1 MTRGCLYYTDNTLNR
16 GLAKLCREYITH
28 ANLPITSVSLKPLDF
43 GNNIVL
49 PLERSYETLA
59 TQILT
64 GLEAMT
70 EDIVYFTEHDDLYH
84 PNHFEF
90 IPPEKN
96 KFYYNGNYW
105 FLREDGFAVHYNV
118 SPLSGLVAYREPLIN
133 HFRERLELIKKDG
146 YSFKMG
152 FEPMTHHRIPW
163 KYWYDFEIFMPE
175 FPNVDICHGKNL
187 TWKRFDQKDF
197 RRKPK
202 FWEESDI
209 YHILGWSDLPD
220 ILNFKKPKSEKVDT
234 PKSDETLT
242 IVIPARNE
250 EFIGLTVEDILKNIE
265 GNTDIIVALDG
276 YTVPIPP
283 IPQDKRV
290 TILGYHESIGQ
301 RAATNNAVRLSKS
314 KYIAKCD
321 AHCSFDK
328 GFDVKLMRRMK
339 PEYTMVPIMR
349 NLWVFD
355 WKCKNGHT
363 RYQGPSGP
371 CTECGEPTFK
381 DMKWIGKESPQSTAY
396 CFDSEPHFQYE
407 NSRKKTKE
415 YLDGIVVGYKLFI
428 DPSFTTTDSLEGVV
442 PFSVSGSQPA
452 SLTSIISL
460 LTDFARSH
468 HFTSSSNLLRLGQ
481 DMPMNTV
488 GLPSID
494 GSGSVGVNE
503 VKIIGD
509 KPQVEGV
516 TTSPVLTDVVNNG
529 DVLPSSSGNLSN
541 EPSVDKPVCEFLI
554 PEVGTFSITTS
565 INPTS
570 PIPTTRKVI
579 NSDLIKELNNK
590 LGGEFVYNEKTNRF
604 HNGSVALETINDKDL
619 TETMSLQ
626 GSFWMLTRDKY
637 WELNICDEE
646 FGSWGSQGIQVAVS
660 TWLSGGRV
668 VCNHDTWYAHCF
680 RTQGSD
686 FGFPY
691 ELSGRQT
698 ERAKKLA
705 RNKLHENKWPKQIHP
720 SSWLI
725 EKFWP
730 YGKHKDGTPFWSEKD
745 LTELKKAETPSQ

>member
-1 MTRGCLYYTDNTLNR
+1 MNKKAGILYYTDNTLNR

-28 ANLPITSVSLKPLDF
+28 ANLPITSVSLKRLDF
-43 GNNIVL
+43 GHNIHL
-49 PLERSYETLA
+49 KLERSYETLA

-70 EDIVYFTEHDDLYH
+70 EDIVYFCEHDDLYH

-118 SPLSGLVAYREPLIN
+118 SPLSGLVAYREPLLN
-133 HFRERLELIKKDG
+133 HFRERLEMIKKDG

-175 FPNVDICHGKNL
+175 FPNIDICHGTNL
-187 TWKRFDQKDF
+187 TWKRFKKEDF

-209 YHILGWSDLPD
+209 YHISGWSDLPD
-220 ILNFKKPKSEKVDT
+220 ILNFKKPKSEKLGT
-234 PKSDETLT
+234 PKLDDTLT

-321 AHCSFDK
+321 AHCAFDK
-328 GFDVKLMRRMK
+328 GFDVKLMKRMQ
-339 PEYTMVPIMR
+339 PDYTMVPIMR
-349 NLWVFD
+349 NLWAFD

-371 CTECGEPTFK
+371 CKECGEPTFK
-381 DMKWIGKESPQSTAY
+381 DMKWIGKDSPQSTAY
-396 CFDSEPHFQYE
+396 CFDSEPHFQYD

-415 YLDGIVVGYKLFI
+415 YAEQL
-428 DPSFTTTDSLEGVV
+428 
-442 PFSVSGSQPA
+442 
-452 SLTSIISL
+452 
-460 LTDFARSH
+460 
-468 HFTSSSNLLRLGQ
+468 
-481 DMPMNTV
+481 
-488 GLPSID
+488 
-494 GSGSVGVNE
+494 
-503 VKIIGD
+503 
-509 KPQVEGV
+509 
-516 TTSPVLTDVVNNG
+516 
-529 DVLPSSSGNLSN
+529 
-541 EPSVDKPVCEFLI
+541 
-554 PEVGTFSITTS
+554 
-565 INPTS
+565 
-570 PIPTTRKVI
+570 
-579 NSDLIKELNNK
+579 
-590 LGGEFVYNEKTNRF
+590 KT
-604 HNGSVALETINDKDL
+604 GL

-637 WELNICDEE
+637 WELDVCDES

-680 RTQGSD
+680 RTQGGD

-705 RNKLHENKWPKQIHP
+705 RSKLHENKWPKQIHP

-730 YGKHKDGTPFWSEKD
+730 IPKTDKSRGWTSEA
-745 LTELKKAETPSQ
+745 LAELKKAETPLNNHKIKV